1 MTKDDL
7 IQMAL
12 ECDLLDSRDD
22 LDQPAFAEIIAA
34 IERFYHLAVA
44 AEREARSMRW
54 DEYIAK
60 AIAAEREA
68 CAEACDELIG
78 DGSSPPD
85 WNQGVLSA
93 IEAIRAR
100 SQS

>member
-1 MTKDDL
+1 MTKVEIL
-7 IQMAL
+7 KMA
-12 ECDLLDSRDD
+12 
-22 LDQPAFAEIIAA
+22 AEAA
-34 IERFYHLAVA
+34 PHPFDESMVFFSHAELERFYHLAVT
-44 AEREARSMRW
+44 
-54 DEYIAK
+54 
-60 AIAAEREA
+60 AEREA
-68 CAEACDELIG
+68 CEEACDELIG

>member
-1 MTKDDL
+1 MTRDDI

-22 LDQPAFAEIIAA
+22 LDHPAFAEIIASV
-34 IERFYHLAVA
+34 ERFVHLAVA
-44 AEREARSMRW
+44 AEREAC
-54 DEYIAK
+54 EK
-60 AIAAEREA
+60 
-68 CAEACDELIG
+68 ACDELIG

>member
-1 MTKDDL
+1 MTKDDMIRMVSAASGDGGVDEL
-7 IQMAL
+7 TG
-12 ECDLLDSRDD
+12 D
-22 LDQPAFAEIIAA
+22 A

-44 AEREARSMRW
+44 AEREAC
-54 DEYIAK
+54 E
-60 AIAAEREA
+60 
-68 CAEACDELIG
+68 EACDELIG

-100 SQS
+100 SHP